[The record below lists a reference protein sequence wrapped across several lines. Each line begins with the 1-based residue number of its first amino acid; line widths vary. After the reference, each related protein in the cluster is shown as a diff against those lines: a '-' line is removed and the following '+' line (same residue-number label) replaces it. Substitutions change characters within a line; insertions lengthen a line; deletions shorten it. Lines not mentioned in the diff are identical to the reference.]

1 MSGWGESF
9 GAVTVVNAI
18 PCGKGA
24 TLGIDLRTLAEFE
37 PGGDALSIEVEGGDR
52 TDDRLG
58 RICAKRMH
66 EALGIP
72 CVGRLRIWSE
82 IPVSRGL
89 KSSSSAANAV
99 CLAVNN
105 AHGGRMDELEALK
118 IGCRSSIDAGVSVT
132 GAFDD
137 ACGCHFGGLVVTDNA
152 RMHIEAMVPSVGEH
166 SVLLHVPE
174 ERIEKRA
181 LDLPAFRRRRGDFE
195 DLIERSAADPFG
207 TMSENGRLV
216 AEIVGADDG
225 LARRALEKGAAA
237 AGMSG
242 TGPAVAVIADE
253 DLCKELILEQGK
265 GRFILSRLRGVS
277 E

>member
-24 TLGIDLRTLAEFE
+24 TLGIDLKTVAAFD
-37 PGGDALSIEVEGGDR
+37 PGGGELRIEVEGGDR
-52 TDDRLG
+52 TDDRLA

-66 EALGIP
+66 EALGLP
-72 CVGRLRIWSE
+72 CAGTLKIWSE

-99 CLAVNN
+99 CLAVND
-105 AHGGRMDELEALK
+105 AHGGTMDELEAVR
-118 IGCRSSIDAGVSVT
+118 IGCHSSIDAGVSVT

-137 ACGCHFGGLVVTDNA
+137 ACGCHFGGLVVTDNV
-152 RMHIEAMVPSVGEH
+152 RMHIESMVPSVGEH

-174 ERIEKRA
+174 ERIEKNT
-181 LDLPAFRRRRGDFE
+181 LDIEAFRRRREDFE
-195 DLIERSAADPFG
+195 RLIERSATDPFDA
-207 TMSENGRLV
+207 MSENGRLV
-216 AEIVGADDG
+216 AELVGADDG

-253 DLCKELILEQGK
+253 SLCKELILEEGR
-265 GRFILSRLRGVS
+265 GRFILSHLRGVK